1 MFFSFCKHI
10 ISNSQSFNSLLDS
23 KINGHFLFQLDTYIL
38 GLQHKYLCAYGI
50 HLDSCVRWFIFFSN
64 HCDVWSFP
72 PRSWLA
78 PRHSGGWLC
87 THCSIQKR
95 MSWQLGTLVF
105 FYTVFSMS
113 QHPLLQVDTWHQL
126 DPALMIMDN
135 VSGTSFVHLVAALFF
150 QRLSASL
157 HNSHRQNKIGWFL

>member
-1 MFFSFCKHI
+1 MAFSFCKHI
-10 ISNSQSFNSLLDS
+10 FSNSQSFNSLLDS
-23 KINGHFLFQLDTYIL
+23 KINGRFLFQLDTYIL
-38 GLQHKYLCAYGI
+38 GLQHLYLCAYGI

-105 FYTVFSMS
+105 FYTVFFHVPAPIVTS
-113 QHPLLQVDTWHQL
+113 WHVTPIGSSTH
-126 DPALMIMDN
+126 DH
-135 VSGTSFVHLVAALFF
+135 G
-150 QRLSASL
+150 QRFWYFLRAPRGSIVFSTI
-157 HNSHRQNKIGWFL
+157 IGLATQQPPSE